1 MCWLSFGVGRCA
13 SIAEGSGA
21 KRRRIPICPA
31 RDGESFPNLFV
42 SNPGGRANVSGMSL
56 DETQRKQ
63 VAAWIA
69 EGLKIADIQKQM
81 ETQWGLRQT
90 YLEVRLLVD
99 DLKLVPK
106 DPPPPP
112 PPPAPTAKEAAPA
125 SEELPPRGLP
135 ASKVRVTLDQITRVG
150 AMASGK
156 VKFSDNKTAEW
167 YLDQMGRLA
176 LAPTE
181 KGYKPSAADLQDFQI
196 ALQSEL
202 ERMG

>member
-1 MCWLSFGVGRCA
+1 
-13 SIAEGSGA
+13 
-21 KRRRIPICPA
+21 
-31 RDGESFPNLFV
+31 
-42 SNPGGRANVSGMSL
+42 MSL

-69 EGLKIADIQKQM
+69 EGLKIADIQKLM

-112 PPPAPTAKEAAPA
+112 PPPASPAPA
-125 SEELPPRGLP
+125 AAIAAGDFPARDLPPG
-135 ASKVRVTLDQITRVG
+135 KVRVTVDQITRAG
-150 AMASGK
+150 AMISGK
-156 VKFSDNKTAEW
+156 VKFSDNKSADW
-167 YLDQMGRLA
+167 YLDQLGRLG
-176 LAPTE
+176 LAPAD
-181 KGYKPSAADLQDFQI
+181 KGYKPSAADLQEFQL
-196 ALQSEL
+196 AVQSEL

>member
-1 MCWLSFGVGRCA
+1 
-13 SIAEGSGA
+13 
-21 KRRRIPICPA
+21 
-31 RDGESFPNLFV
+31 
-42 SNPGGRANVSGMSL
+42 MSL

-125 SEELPPRGLP
+125 GEELPPRGLP

-150 AMASGK
+150 SMASGK
-156 VKFSDNKTAEW
+156 VKFSDNKMAEW

-176 LAPTE
+176 LAPSE

>member
-1 MCWLSFGVGRCA
+1 
-13 SIAEGSGA
+13 
-21 KRRRIPICPA
+21 
-31 RDGESFPNLFV
+31 
-42 SNPGGRANVSGMSL
+42 MSL

-81 ETQWGLRQT
+81 EAQWGLRQT

-112 PPPAPTAKEAAPA
+112 PQPAATPQAAAPA
-125 SEELPPRGLP
+125 AGDLPARDLPP
-135 ASKVRVTLDQITRVG
+135 SKVRVTVDQVTRVG

-181 KGYKPSAADLQDFQI
+181 KGYKPTAADLQDFQM
-196 ALQSEL
+196 ALQNEL
-202 ERMG
+202 ERMW

>member
-1 MCWLSFGVGRCA
+1 
-13 SIAEGSGA
+13 
-21 KRRRIPICPA
+21 
-31 RDGESFPNLFV
+31 
-42 SNPGGRANVSGMSL
+42 MSL
-56 DETQRKQ
+56 DETKRKQ

-81 ETQWGLRQT
+81 EAQWGLRQT

-112 PPPAPTAKEAAPA
+112 PPPAPTAKEAASA
-125 SEELPPRGLP
+125 GEELPPRGLT
-135 ASKVRVTLDQITRVG
+135 ASKVRVTMDQITRAG

-176 LAPTE
+176 LAPSE

-196 ALQSEL
+196 ALQNEL

>member
-1 MCWLSFGVGRCA
+1 
-13 SIAEGSGA
+13 
-21 KRRRIPICPA
+21 
-31 RDGESFPNLFV
+31 
-42 SNPGGRANVSGMSL
+42 MSL